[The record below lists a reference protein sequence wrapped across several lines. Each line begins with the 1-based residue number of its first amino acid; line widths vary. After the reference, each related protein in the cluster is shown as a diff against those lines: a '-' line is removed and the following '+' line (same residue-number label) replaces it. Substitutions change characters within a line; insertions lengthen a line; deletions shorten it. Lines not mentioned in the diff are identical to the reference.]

1 MINNVYL
8 ILCYTG
14 ALMSLVVLAFIT
26 EYPKISPAYAHA
38 SPVSYSPPSNS
49 VLVQGGE
56 PSPSDVMIAFSE
68 RPEPKASYIRV
79 TNSEGERIDNN
90 DYRITGNNERQ
101 ATVSLDPEKLK
112 PDVYSVSWLA
122 LSRDDGHITRGSY
135 IFTIRE
141 AAAPPTEDVIDNNTF
156 SEQVEID
163 NVLLK
168 YEISPFYAGVN
179 NNFMLT
185 LSDISDTT
193 ANNNP
198 PINIRNVTWLFTN
211 EQAGI
216 GPIVAT
222 LGRVDNGVYSID
234 GGYLS
239 QAGEW
244 DIRIVVQRT
253 DAYDLNH
260 SFDVQVN
267 STNTATPSNSS
278 KSLST

>member
-1 MINNVYL
+1 MD
-8 ILCYTG
+8 T
-14 ALMSLVVLAFIT
+14 
-26 EYPKISPAYAHA
+26 
-38 SPVSYSPPSNS
+38 
-49 VLVQGGE
+49 
-56 PSPSDVMIAFSE
+56 
-68 RPEPKASYIRV
+68 
-79 TNSEGERIDNN
+79 
-90 DYRITGNNERQ
+90 
-101 ATVSLDPEKLK
+101 EKLK

-141 AAAPPTEDVIDNNTF
+141 AAAPPTEHVIYNNTF

-185 LSDISDTT
+185 LLDTT
-193 ANNNP
+193 SNNNP
-198 PINIRNVTWLFTN
+198 PINLRNVTWLFTN
-211 EQAGI
+211 KQAGI

-222 LGRVDNGVYSID
+222 LGRVDDSTYSID

-239 QAGEW
+239 QAGEL

-267 STNTATPSNSS
+267 STTNTATSSNSS

>member
-1 MINNVYL
+1 MINKVYF
-8 ILCYTG
+8 ISGY
-14 ALMSLVVLAFIT
+14 AFMLMVLSMLTPIA
-26 EYPKISPAYAHA
+26 EYPKMGSVYAHA

-49 VLVQGGE
+49 VLVQEGALL
-56 PSPSDVMIAFSE
+56 PDKVIIAFSE

-101 ATVSLDPEKLK
+101 ATVSLDVNKLT
-112 PDVYSVSWLA
+112 PDVYTVSWLA

-141 AAAPPTEDVIDNNTF
+141 AAAPTEDVINNNTF
-156 SEQVEID
+156 SDQVEID

-185 LSDISDTT
+185 LSDTT
-193 ANNNP
+193 ADNNP

-216 GPIVAT
+216 GPIVAA
-222 LGRVDNGVYSID
+222 LERVDNGTYS
-234 GGYLS
+234 
-239 QAGEW
+239 
-244 DIRIVVQRT
+244 
-253 DAYDLNH
+253 
-260 SFDVQVN
+260 
-267 STNTATPSNSS
+267 
-278 KSLST
+278 

>member
-14 ALMSLVVLAFIT
+14 VLMSLVVLAFII
-26 EYPKISPAYAHA
+26 EYHQIVPVYAHA
-38 SPVSYSPPSNS
+38 SPVSYSPQSNS

-56 PSPSDVMIAFSE
+56 PSPNNVIIAFSE

-122 LSRDDGHITRGSY
+122 LSRDDGHITRSSY

-141 AAAPPTEDVIDNNTF
+141 AAAPSTEDVINNNTF

-168 YEISPFYAGVN
+168 YDISPFYAGVN

-185 LSDISDTT
+185 LLDTT

-222 LGRVDNGVYSID
+222 LERVDNGTYNID

-260 SFDVQVN
+260 RFDVQVN
-267 STNTATPSNSS
+267 STNTTTP
-278 KSLST
+278 

>member
-14 ALMSLVVLAFIT
+14 VLMSLVVLAFII
-26 EYPKISPAYAHA
+26 EYHQIVPVYAHA
-38 SPVSYSPPSNS
+38 SPVSYSPQSNS

-56 PSPSDVMIAFSE
+56 PSPNNVIIAFSE

-141 AAAPPTEDVIDNNTF
+141 AAPPPTEDVIDNNTF

-185 LSDISDTT
+185 LSDTSAD
-193 ANNNP
+193 NNP
-198 PINIRNVTWLFTN
+198 PINLRNVTWLFTN

-222 LGRVDNGVYSID
+222 LERVDNGTYSID

-267 STNTATPSNSS
+267 STTNTTTPSNSS